1 LTLSNGNNI
10 TSTSLDHRPTTVFN
24 SDTSKV
30 LLATATSTPV
40 TLIVEPVIGGIAASL
55 VIAIAIVLVNII
67 IVCVYKKKISTST
80 SSDHGVET
88 VTNEAYGY
96 LVSTATNPAYEDCK
110 KIDVP
115 IYEEVPL

>member
-40 TLIVEPVIGGIAASL
+40 TSVSMIVEPVIGGIAASL

-67 IVCVYKKKISTST
+67 IVCVYKKKISTKM

-88 VTNEAYGY
+88 VTNEA
-96 LVSTATNPAYEDCK
+96 
-110 KIDVP
+110 
-115 IYEEVPL
+115 